1 QGGKM
6 GVDLSVQNQNFR
18 DQITVSETA
27 IKQISG
33 RSMIEVGGVWI
44 DEGFQKSMPTMVI
57 QAQSDAYFR
66 LLEKQPQLRK
76 LFGLGNYLIWVT
88 PASTALVIDTQEG
101 KNTISD
107 KEIEQMF
114 APNK

>member
-1 QGGKM
+1 M
-6 GVDLSVQNQNFR
+6 DLSVQNQSFR
-18 DQITVSETA
+18 DQTTVSETA

-88 PASTALVIDTQEG
+88 P
-101 KNTISD
+101 
-107 KEIEQMF
+107 EI
-114 APNK
+114 PPW

>member
-1 QGGKM
+1 M
-6 GVDLSVQNQNFR
+6 GVNLSVQNQNFR

-88 PASTALVIDTQEG
+88 PANTALVIDTQEG